1 MMSRI
6 DDLIMEICQDGV
18 EYISIGSAVNYE
30 QPSKYIVKSTDYSD
44 LFSIPVLTAGQSFI
58 LGYTNEKDNIYQAS
72 KENPVVI
79 FDDFTGAFK
88 WVDFQIKVKSSA
100 MKMLTANADKTT
112 LRYIYHIM
120 GNIGYSSDEHKRL
133 WISIYSAIKIPLP
146 PLPVQQEIVRI
157 LDNFTELKAE
167 LKAELTAEL
176 TARKKQYE
184 YYRDELLY
192 KKSAVPM
199 VSLKTVVKRSSS
211 GSTPTKGVNAYYE
224 NGTVPWL
231 RSQDVKFNEIYE
243 IKSFITEEAVKKTS
257 AKWIPENCVIVAISG
272 ATAGR
277 CAINKIATTTNQ
289 HCLNME
295 IDSSKVLYKYVYYCV
310 YSRYEELI
318 SRKQGARGDLN
329 STLIMGIEIPL
340 PPIKEQERIV
350 KILDQFDA
358 LCNDL
363 NIGLPAEIEARCKQ
377 YEYYRDKLLSFKE
390 ASA

>member
-1 MMSRI
+1 MSKI
-6 DDLIMEICQDGV
+6 EELIAKFCPNGV
-18 EYISIGSAVNYE
+18 EYINIGNVVNYE
-30 QPSKYIVKSTDYSD
+30 QPSKYIVKNTDYND
-44 LFSIPVLTAGQSFI
+44 EFSIPVLTAGQSFI
-58 LGYTNEKDNIYQAS
+58 LGYTNEKDNIYNAS
-72 KENPVVI
+72 IAAPVII

-88 WVDFQIKVKSSA
+88 WVDFPFKVKSSA
-100 MKMLTANADKTT
+100 MKMLSVNTDEIT

-120 GNIGYSSDEHKRL
+120 GKIGFSSDEHKRL
-133 WISIYSAIKIPLP
+133 WISIYSEMKIPLP

-157 LDNFTELKAE
+157 LDNFTEL
-167 LKAELTAEL
+167 TV
-176 TARKKQYE
+176 RKKQYE

-231 RSQDVKFNEIYE
+231 RTQDVKFNEICE

-295 IDSSKVLYKYVYYCV
+295 IDSSKALYKYVYYCV

-363 NIGLPAEIEARCKQ
+363 TIGLPAEIEARRKQ
-377 YEYYRDKLLSFKE
+377 YEYYRDKLLTFKE

>member
-1 MMSRI
+1 MSSI
-6 DDLIMEICQDGV
+6 NKLVKELCPKGV
-18 EYISIGSAVNYE
+18 EFKKLSQVLTIKNGKDY
-30 QPSKYIVKSTDYSD
+30 KSYGNGT
-44 LFSIPVLTAGQSFI
+44 IPVYGSGGVIAHIDQYVFDKPSVLVPRKGSISKLYYVEEPFWTVDTIFYTDINTAIIEPKFIYYYLQSQHLERLNTAGGVPS
-58 LGYTNEKDNIYQAS
+58 LTQAVL
-72 KENPVVI
+72 N
-79 FDDFTGAFK
+79 
-88 WVDFQIKVKSSA
+88 
-100 MKMLTANADKTT
+100 
-112 LRYIYHIM
+112 
-120 GNIGYSSDEHKRL
+120 
-133 WISIYSAIKIPLP
+133 SIRIPIP
-146 PLPVQQEIVRI
+146 PLQLQKHIIKI
-157 LDNFTELKAE
+157 LDNLTELLVE
-167 LKAELTAEL
+167 LSNKLSNELS
-176 TARKKQYE
+176 ARIKQYE

-211 GSTPTKGVNAYYE
+211 GSTPAKGINAYYE

-231 RSQDVKFNEIYE
+231 RTQDVKFNEIYE
-243 IKSFITEEAVKKTS
+243 INSFITEEAVKKTS

-295 IDSSKVLYKYVYYCV
+295 IDSSKALYKYVYYCV

-340 PPIKEQERIV
+340 PPIKEQDRIV

-358 LCNDL
+358 VVNDIS
-363 NIGLPAEIEARCKQ
+363 IGLTAEIEARRKQ
-377 YEYYRDKLLSFKE
+377 YEYYRDKLLTFQE
-390 ASA
+390 A